1 MKVGL
6 ISTAILRIDP
16 TGSMLTSHHLDL
28 VHLAY
33 NTDMAENAFPA
44 IDRQIVYFP
53 GVSQERGDGYS
64 NSHVGS
70 DKFLCDLSLP
80 PTDYIKQ
87 ETGLTTILDVEHVLE
102 YEFFAGLLYASRNQ
116 WQKARAA
123 FERIVTHPTRDGGV
137 SKIMT
142 DAYKKWLLVSL
153 LLNGRTPQ
161 IPANAGSNAKKAYET
176 VGKPY
181 AAIASH
187 FDAMAAVALKKEVE
201 DHANEWQNDLNT
213 GLVNQVL
220 AAHQKWQIMDL
231 RKVFSKVSLSDIRQ
245 NTCSAE
251 TGAVLPSDDEVERLI
266 QGMIDSGM
274 LKGIIEEPD
283 DKPAYLKYLSEAE
296 ELSEAEYKNE
306 IAAAV
311 QRMKELETIYRTTNT
326 RLSANPAWIKH
337 VIREQKREKENS
349 GQAQSVP
356 SFDAQIED
364 EDLMSGV
371 LPGNI

>member
-1 MKVGL
+1 
-6 ISTAILRIDP
+6 
-16 TGSMLTSHHLDL
+16 MLTSHHLDL

-33 NTDMAENAFPA
+33 NTDTAEHAFKA
-44 IDRQIVYFP
+44 TDKQIVYFP
-53 GVSQERGDGYS
+53 GMAQERNGGYGNS
-64 NSHVGS
+64 NVGS

-87 ETGLTTILDVEHVLE
+87 ETGLTTVLDVEQVLE
-102 YEFFAGLLYASRNQ
+102 YEFFSGLLYCSRNQ

-123 FERIVTHPTRDGGV
+123 FERVVTHPTRDGGV

-142 DAYKKWLLVSL
+142 DAYKKWVLVSL
-153 LLNGRTPQ
+153 LVNGRTPQ
-161 IPANAGSNAKKAYET
+161 IPVNAGSNAKKAYET

-181 AAIASH
+181 TAIASH

-201 DHANEWQNDLNT
+201 EHAQEWRSDLNT

-231 RKVFSKVSLSDIRQ
+231 RKVYSKVSLSDIRQ
-245 NTCSAE
+245 VTCSAE
-251 TGAVLPSDDEVERLI
+251 TGAALPSDDEVERLI
-266 QGMIDSGM
+266 QGMIESGM
-274 LKGIIEEPD
+274 LKGIIEKPD
-283 DKPAYLKYLSEAE
+283 DKPAHLKYLSEAE
-296 ELSEAEYKNE
+296 ELSEAEYKHE

-326 RLSANPAWIKH
+326 RLSTNPYWVKH
-337 VIREQKREKENS
+337 VIREQKREKDNS
-349 GQAQSVP
+349 GQAGVAQN
-356 SFDAQIED
+356 FDAQIED

-371 LPGNI
+371 LPGGI